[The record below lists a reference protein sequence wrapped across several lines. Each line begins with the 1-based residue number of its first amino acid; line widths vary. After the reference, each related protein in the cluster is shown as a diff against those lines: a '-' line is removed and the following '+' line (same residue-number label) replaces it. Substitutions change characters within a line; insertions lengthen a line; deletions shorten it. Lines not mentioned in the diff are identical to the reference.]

1 MLRTCALLCLATAA
15 VLAPPAAPAQQHP
28 ALQGLDA
35 YIEGAI
41 RDWAVPGVAVAV
53 IKDDSVIFA
62 RGYGVREQGRPG
74 AVDEHTLFPIASTT
88 KAMTVAALGMLVDE
102 GRLRWDD
109 PVTRHLP
116 GFELADPYVSR
127 ELTVRDL
134 LTHRSG
140 LARHDN
146 LWISAPASRAEILR
160 RARFLPR
167 AAGFREQYGYHNI
180 MYLAAGELAGA
191 VAGSS
196 WDDVV
201 ERRLFE
207 PLGMTRST
215 TRMAVLATRENV
227 AASHIRHEGR
237 VISIPRR
244 DYDHL
249 GGAGA
254 AFSSAH
260 DLAQWVRLHLNGGV
274 YRGRRLLAEATLKE
288 MHTPQ
293 VVMRGDSVNERLFP
307 TTNFRAYG
315 LGWYLRDHHG
325 RKVVHHSG
333 LVNYTGT
340 QVAMVPS
347 ERLGVVVI
355 SNLGASDVPTSVMYR
370 VIDAF
375 LGVPP
380 RDLSAEYL
388 ALQRRANER
397 ADARTREVEASR
409 VRGTRPALPLE
420 RYAGT
425 YADSLYGEMRI
436 AQENGR
442 LVLHYAPDYVAD
454 LEHWHHDTFRA
465 AWRRTGFG
473 HAFVTFALDA
483 ASDVASM
490 RVEGYGSFGRRPAA
504 AR

>member
-1 MLRTCALLCLATAA
+1 MLRTRALFCFTSAA
-15 VLAPPAAPAQQHP
+15 VVMAAPVHAQQHP
-28 ALQGLDA
+28 ALAGLDA

-41 RDWAVPGVAVAV
+41 RDWQVPGLAVAV
-53 IKDDSVIFA
+53 VRNDSVIFA
-62 RGYGVREQGRPG
+62 RGYGVREQGAAG
-74 AVDEHTLFPIASTT
+74 AVDAHTLFPIASTT
-88 KAMTVAALGMLVDE
+88 KAMTVAALGLLVDE

-109 PVTRHLP
+109 PVVTHLP
-116 GFELADPYVSR
+116 GFMLADPYVTR

-140 LARHDN
+140 VSRSDN
-146 LWISAPASRAEILR
+146 LWIATPVDRAEILR

-167 AAGFREQYGYHNI
+167 AAGFREQYGYNNI
-180 MYLAAGELAGA
+180 MYLTAGELAGV

-196 WDDVV
+196 WD
-201 ERRLFE
+201 ELLETRLFR

-215 TRMAVLATRENV
+215 TRMSVLATRDNV
-227 AASHIRHEGR
+227 AASHVRVDGR
-237 VISIPRR
+237 VVSIPRR

-260 DLAQWVRLHLNGGV
+260 DLAQWVRMHLAGGV
-274 YRGRRLLAEATLKE
+274 YGGQRLLAEPTLRE

-293 VVMRGDSVNERLFP
+293 VVMRADSVNERLFP

-325 RKVVHHSG
+325 RKIVHHSG
-333 LVNYTGT
+333 LVNWTGT

-347 ERLGVVVI
+347 EGLGVVVI

-388 ALQRRANER
+388 VLQQRANER
-397 ADARTREVEASR
+397 TTARAREVEAAR
-409 VRGTRPALPLE
+409 VRGTRPSLPLD

-425 YADSLYGEMRI
+425 YTDSVFGEMRLTR
-436 AQENGR
+436 EGDR

-465 AWRRTGFG
+465 RWRRTGFG
-473 HAFVTFALDA
+473 QAFVSFALDA
-483 ASDVASM
+483 AGTVASM
-490 RVEGYGSFGRRPAA
+490 QVEGYGGFARAA